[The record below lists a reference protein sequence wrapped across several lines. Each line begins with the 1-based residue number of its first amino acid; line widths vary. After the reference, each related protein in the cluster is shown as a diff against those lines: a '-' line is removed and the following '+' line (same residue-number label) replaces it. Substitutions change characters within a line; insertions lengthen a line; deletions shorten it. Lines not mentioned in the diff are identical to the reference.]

1 MRILAGIRVSRLADE
16 STSPER
22 QLGAIGS
29 WAKSRGHEIIG
40 QAVDLDVSGYKT
52 PPWERPD
59 IGAWLADR
67 TAEFDIVAWSRLDR
81 AVRRMADMSKLAE
94 WAKQHRKTLAFCSGP
109 GGTLVLDMASG
120 PVGELIAMVLAFAA
134 ELEAQSIQERTIDS
148 RAYLR
153 KVARYAGGWVPF
165 GYRPAELPGG
175 KGFVLEHDPVYAP
188 ILRQIVDDVIA
199 GTSANEIARRL
210 NEAGVP
216 TSRDVVRLRNGII
229 SLEDADTD
237 RATQGA
243 RPRWRGSNIISQLR
257 SSTLRAI
264 TEYDGQVVRDENG
277 LPVRF
282 AEPIIDDE
290 TWRRLQ
296 AALDQAARPTSGQ
309 RSDAAFLLRIAYCA
323 CGSPL
328 YSMRCTV
335 KGKTYLYYRCH
346 ARAQLR
352 TGCPSLSVRADWLN
366 GRAEQIFLD
375 QVGRVEVFENVTIP
389 GDNHAAELA
398 AVGQAITELVSD
410 RFVRGIVRDDYD
422 ALIARLQAEHARLA
436 ALPAEPDQVEQR
448 STGRTF
454 AEHWAAADL
463 RERRQLMLDAGFLL
477 GYGRTSDGEVMATA
491 LDPDLA
497 RRASL
502 AAEGT
507 PVKLPYGKA
516 DLIRAL
522 SGAWEALCASQS
534 SPPAKGRR

>member
-1 MRILAGIRVSRLADE
+1 VRILAGIRVSRSADE

-22 QLGAIGS
+22 QLAAISS
-29 WAKSRGHEIIG
+29 WAKSRGHEITG
-40 QAVDLDVSGYKT
+40 QAIDLDVSGYKT

-59 IGAWLADR
+59 IGAWLANR
-67 TAEFDIVAWSRLDR
+67 TSEFDIVAWARLDR

-94 WAKQHRKTLAFCSGP
+94 WAKQHQKTLAFCSGP
-109 GGTLVLDMASG
+109 GGTLVLDMTSG
-120 PVGELIAMVLAFAA
+120 PVAELIAMVLAFAA

-165 GYRPAELPGG
+165 GYRPAALPGG
-175 KGFVLEHDPVYAP
+175 KGFILEHDPVYAP

-199 GTSANEIARRL
+199 GISANEIARRL
-210 NEAGVP
+210 NDGGVP
-216 TSRDVVRLRNGII
+216 TSRDVMRLRNGILTAE
-229 SLEDADTD
+229 SAEAAGT
-237 RATQGA
+237 AQGG
-243 RPRWRGSNIISQLR
+243 RTWWRGSNIISQLR
-257 SSTLRAI
+257 GGLLRAI
-264 TEYDGQVVRDENG
+264 TEYDDQVVRDESG

-282 AEPIIDDE
+282 AEPIIDDDK
-290 TWRRLQ
+290 WRQLQ
-296 AALDQAARPTSGQ
+296 SALDRASKPTSGQ

-346 ARAQLR
+346 GRTQLR
-352 TGCPSLSVRADWLN
+352 SGCPSLSVRADWLN
-366 GRAEQIFLD
+366 ERAEKIFLE
-375 QVGRVEVFENVTIP
+375 QVGHVEVFEKVTIP

-410 RFVRGIVRDDYD
+410 RFVRGIERDDYD
-422 ALIARLQAEHARLA
+422 TLIARLQAEHARLT
-436 ALPAEPDQVEQR
+436 ALPAEPDQVVQR

-454 AEHWAAADL
+454 AEHWAACDL
-463 RERRQLMLDAGFLL
+463 RGRRQLMLDAGFLL
-477 GYGRTSDGEVMATA
+477 GYGRTRGGEVIATA
-491 LDPDLA
+491 LDQDLA

-507 PVKLPYGKA
+507 HAELPYGKA

-534 SPPAKGRR
+534 